1 MKELHNSC
9 MQNMD
14 EISNDGMNSDL
25 DEHDDDDDDDEFG
38 SSFNRSK
45 ANLDDDLLFNNSN
58 NNNSDSNLMNNNEI
72 NFNASSKRKRISSS
86 KYCKKRKCRTT
97 FTKSQ
102 LVSLENEFLKSNF
115 VSNDRIDLLIE
126 LTGLDSRIIKVN

>member
-1 MKELHNSC
+1 
-9 MQNMD
+9 MQNMED
-14 EISNDGMNSDL
+14 VSNDDGMNSDL
-25 DEHDDDDDDDEFG
+25 DDHEYEEDDDEFVH

-45 ANLDDDLLFNNSN
+45 TSLDDDLLFNNN
-58 NNNSDSNLMNNNEI
+58 NGDTNLLNGHEI
-72 NFNASSKRKRISSS
+72 NSNASKRKRMNSL

-102 LVSLENEFLKSNF
+102 LNTLENEFLKSNF

-126 LTGLDSRIIKVN
+126 MTSLDSRIIKVLKNFAIY